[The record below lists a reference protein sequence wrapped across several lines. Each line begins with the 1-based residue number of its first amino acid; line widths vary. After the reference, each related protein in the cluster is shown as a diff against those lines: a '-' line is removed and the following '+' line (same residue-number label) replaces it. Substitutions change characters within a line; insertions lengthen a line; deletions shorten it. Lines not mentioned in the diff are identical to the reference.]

1 MDEIK
6 MERMMRETLKGCAQ
20 ELEAPERLKARID
33 AALKSN
39 DAIVSYTR
47 PKWRKR
53 IAAVCLVAA
62 VAVVGAVAGGGVIG
76 WSSSTRLDKGW
87 TDYAQTAEYVQKNIP
102 NAKHIEEFSNG
113 FAFAKGYENTVE
125 MIDESGNTLGAF
137 TGVILD
143 YEKDG
148 VRLSVDADPVQEDA
162 SYAVNDSDYGTWREI
177 DGVKVHYYAMP
188 MITLPSGTEPTAE
201 EQAAFERGEINV
213 AYTGENDPR
222 EETTFYGADW
232 IEDGISYSIYSTEDI
247 GDLTEEDFF
256 RMAQEIIA
264 A

>member
-6 MERMMRETLKGCAQ
+6 MERMVRETLKGCAQ
-20 ELEAPERLKARID
+20 ELEAPERLKTRID

-39 DAIVSYTR
+39 DSVASYTR

-53 IAAVCLVAA
+53 VAAACLVAA
-62 VAVVGAVAGGGVIG
+62 IAVVGAVAGSGVVG
-76 WSSSTRLDKGW
+76 WNSSTKMDKKW
-87 TDYAQTAEYVQKNIP
+87 TDYEKTAEYVQKNVP

-113 FAFAKGYENTVE
+113 FAFTKGYETTVD
-125 MIDESGNTLGAF
+125 MTDESGNTLGTF

-143 YEKDG
+143 YEKDD
-148 VRLSVDADPVQEDA
+148 VQLSLEADPVQESG

-188 MITLPSGTEPTAE
+188 MIILPSGTEPTAE
-201 EQAAFERGEINV
+201 ERAAFARGEINV
-213 AYTGENDPR
+213 AYTGENEPR
-222 EETTFYGADW
+222 EELTFYSVDW
-232 IEDGISYSIYSTEDI
+232 LEDGISYSICSTEDI
-247 GDLTEEDFF
+247 GDLTEADFF
-256 RMAQEIIA
+256 QMAQEIIA